1 MRNQAE
7 MKIAKYGNEEMEV
20 WKSKYGNEEMASM
33 EMKKSKYGNGR
44 PFSATVHNDMILVLY
59 NSIL

>member
-20 WKSKYGNEEMASM
+20 WKEMKKWKYGKRSMEMKKWKYGNEEM
-33 EMKKSKYGNGR
+33 EVWK
-44 PFSATVHNDMILVLY
+44 
-59 NSIL
+59 

>member
-20 WKSKYGNEEMASM
+20 WKSKYGG
-33 EMKKSKYGNGR
+33 MKK
-44 PFSATVHNDMILVLY
+44 
-59 NSIL
+59 